1 MQNEIFE
8 KNSLWQKATKQAAH
22 FHRSQMRKDGKTPY
36 IVHPSRV
43 ALTLTVVFKLYDPVI
58 LAAALLHDVI
68 EDTTGDFDDIANL
81 CGAEVACIV
90 ASLTK
95 DTRIPEKKR
104 EEVYKRQLET
114 SDWRTKIIKLA
125 DIYDNLC
132 DAQESG
138 VKVNVFSDAEFMLNS
153 CRNDSNL
160 ALAVKELEL
169 LMDYLKALH

>member
-1 MQNEIFE
+1 MSSAVGRAANHLAA
-8 KNSLWQKATKQAAH
+8 NSAGSMPALSSLGTRLTFLAITW
-22 FHRSQMRKDGKTPY
+22 
-36 IVHPSRV
+36 VCLL

-104 EEVYKRQLET
+104 EEVYKKQIEN

-153 CRNDSNL
+153 CRNDQNL
-160 ALAVKELEL
+160 SLAVKELEL
-169 LMDYLKALH
+169 LIDYLKALH